1 MLDSLRIWQQNCIA
15 QLIETYHYQSD
26 ALVLATPGAG
36 KTIMASYVAK
46 QLIGDRKIDYVVCFS
61 PSKVVSHSIR
71 TTFEHVLERPFNGQ
85 LGALGVSRT
94 YHSMSNIG
102 ELISNLSM
110 SRVLVIFDEIH
121 HCSGDGESPAN
132 SWGLSLLSTIQN
144 LATYTLSLTGTPWRT
159 DSLPIPLAR
168 YSDPNG
174 YIQCDFTYDLLEAIE
189 DNVCRAPYITAI
201 DTNQV
206 VVRKGH
212 ESHTYQSI
220 QDLLENGD
228 VSYRM
233 ILRQPE
239 VIKYMLS
246 LSIQKL
252 DALRATSKNAGG
264 LVVAASYAHALQIQA
279 ILSGHFGKNAT
290 IVSYKQDDSPEL
302 INRFRE
308 DSSEWIISIA
318 MISEGTDIPRLQV
331 CCNLTDVTT
340 ELYFRQI
347 LGRIL
352 RMTVDQTAIGYM
364 FILAEPDLVGYAER
378 LNQAVPDSYH
388 YERTDRLIEGIE
400 SADNPS
406 SNNQS
411 NQDNSQ
417 SAFSD
422 LDMENIFESNFDEL
436 INHPT
441 LAELSM
447 SSFKSRIIE
456 FYQLS

>member
-1 MLDSLRIWQQNCIA
+1 MLREWQKQCIA
-15 QLIETYHYQSD
+15 QLIEQYHHKSD

-36 KTIMASYVAK
+36 KTLMASYVAK
-46 QLIGDRKIDYVVCFS
+46 QLLEARKIDYVVCFS

-71 TTFEHVLERPFNGQ
+71 STFEHVLERSFNGQ

-94 YHSMSNIG
+94 YHSMSNIN
-102 ELISNLSM
+102 ELISSLSK

-121 HCSGDGESPAN
+121 HCAGDGDSPAN
-132 SWGLSLLSTIQN
+132 AWGMSLLSTIQN

-159 DSLPIPLAR
+159 DTRPIPLAR
-168 YSDPNG
+168 YSNPEG
-174 YIQCDFTYDLLEAIE
+174 HIQCDFTYDLSEAIE

-206 VVRKGH
+206 VVRKGQ
-212 ESHTYQSI
+212 ESNTYQSI
-220 QDLLENGD
+220 QDLIENGD
-228 VSYRM
+228 ISYRM
-233 ILRQPE
+233 ILKQPE

-252 DALRATSKNAGG
+252 DELRITSQNAGG
-264 LVVAASYAHALQIQA
+264 LIVAASYAHALQIQA
-279 ILSGHFGKNAT
+279 ILSGHFGKSAT
-290 IVSYKQDDSPEL
+290 VVSYKQEDSAEL
-302 INRFRE
+302 INHFRC

-331 CCNLTDVTT
+331 CCNLTDATT

-352 RMTVDQTAIGYM
+352 RMTTDQTAIGYM
-364 FILAEPDLVGYAER
+364 FILAEPDLVEYAER
-378 LNQAVPDSYH
+378 LNQAIPDSYH
-388 YERTDRLIEGIE
+388 YERTDGLIEGIE
-400 SADNPS
+400 SPDNPPH
-406 SNNQS
+406 NNQS

-417 SAFSD
+417 STFSD
-422 LDMENIFESNFDEL
+422 LDLEDIFESNFDEL